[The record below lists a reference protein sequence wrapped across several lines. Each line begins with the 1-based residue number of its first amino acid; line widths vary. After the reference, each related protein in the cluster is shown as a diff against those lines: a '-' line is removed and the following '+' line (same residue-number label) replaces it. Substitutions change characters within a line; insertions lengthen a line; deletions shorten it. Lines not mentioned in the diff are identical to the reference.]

1 MPRIFDNIEQHLSP
15 ALAKTLEV
23 SYRADFCVGYFN
35 LRGWRNVASYVEAW
49 PGGEE
54 HCCRLM
60 IGMQSTPQEELR
72 AALSLKQDDEGMD
85 NPTAVRLK
93 RKLALEF
100 RRQLMLGAPS
110 NDDEQGLRRL
120 AQQLKDKKL
129 VVKLHLRHHLHAKLY
144 LLFRDDYNNPVTGY
158 LGSSNLTLSGLQ
170 WQGELNVDVLE
181 HDACQKLAQWFEDR
195 WTNPFSLDISD
206 ELIQVI
212 EESWAREEPLTP
224 YEIYV
229 KMAYHLAE
237 EARAGLTEFTLPS
250 PFRREMFEFQAAAVK
265 IAARHLNRRGGVMIG
280 DVVGLGKTLMATA
293 LASITEEALGI
304 STLIICPRN
313 LVKMWQGYVDKYGL
327 RAKVMSSSVV
337 QKQLSEVPARY
348 RLVLIDESHNL
359 RNREGARYRAIKEY
373 IDQTDSRCILLS
385 ATPYNKTYL
394 DLSAQLRL
402 FIEPDADLG
411 IRPDA
416 MLRVITEADF
426 ARFQVSP
433 STLAAFERSEEADD
447 WRELMRHFHV
457 RRTRSFIKAHY
468 AETDAATG
476 RKYLETAEGKHLP
489 FPTRVLRTL
498 KFPLRERDQ
507 ADQYARLY
515 SDSVVGVI
523 NQLTLPRY
531 GLANYLKTNAEQL
544 ANPGEAK
551 LLANL
556 SQAGK
561 RLLGYCRTNL
571 FKRLESGGQAFIL
584 SLDRHVLRNYIVQH
598 ALQNGLPVPVGT
610 QNAEMLDPANSDA
623 DADAAQGSLDFE
635 DEGASN
641 GSQPDPASTVF
652 TPEAYRRRAKLVYE
666 LYQTQ
671 YVRNFSWLRPVLF
684 RADLKEALRADSRQL
699 LGILQ
704 ASGEWDASHDQK
716 LRILYGLLTRTHPD
730 EKVLVFTQFADTVDY
745 LSAELKRRGVLSLEG
760 VTGSSEDPT
769 DLAWRFSPNS
779 NGQTLAEGRELRV
792 LVATDVLS
800 EGQNLQD
807 AAIVV
812 NYDLPWAII
821 RLVQR
826 AGRVDRIG
834 QTKEEILCYS
844 FLPAE
849 GIEQIIKLRTRV
861 QQRLAA
867 NAEVIGTDE
876 QFFEGDAEA
885 SELHDLYTEKS
896 GALDDEADVDVDLAS
911 VAYQIWRDA
920 TKDNPALAKKIAD
933 LPNVV
938 FSTRA
943 HEPSAAQP
951 EGVLVYTRTAD
962 DNDAL
967 AWVDREGRSVT
978 QSQLVILRAAECKP
992 ETPAIPRHPLHH
1004 QLVRDAVNL
1013 SLQEQ
1018 KRTTTGQLGR
1028 PSGARHRTYMRLKAY
1043 YDDLKAHTP
1052 LLASDELARAVD
1064 DVLKYPL
1071 REVAKD
1077 ILNRQLKSGITN
1089 GDLAELVKNL
1099 REEGRLSVVPEE
1111 GETSEPE
1118 PQIICS
1124 MGLFKP

>member
-15 ALAKTLEV
+15 ALGNTLAV

-35 LRGWRNVASYVEAW
+35 LRGWRNVASYVDEW
-49 PGGEE
+49 PGGED

-60 IGMQSTPQEELR
+60 IGMQNTPQEELR
-72 AALSLKQDDEGMD
+72 EALSLSQGDDGMD
-85 NPTAVRLK
+85 NSTAVRLK

-110 NDDEQGLRRL
+110 NEDEEGLRRL

-129 VVKLHLRHHLHAKLY
+129 VVKLHLRHRLHAKLY
-144 LLFRDDYNNPVTGY
+144 LLFRDDYNNPITGY

-170 WQGELNVDVLE
+170 YQGELNVDVLE
-181 HDACQKLAQWFEDR
+181 HDACKKLSAWFEDR
-195 WTNPFSLDISD
+195 WNDNFCLDISD

-212 EESWAREEPLTP
+212 AESWARDEPLTP

-237 EARAGLTEFTLPS
+237 EARAGLTEFTLPAQ
-250 PFRREMFEFQAAAVK
+250 FRHELFDFQAAAVR
-265 IAARHLNRRGGVMIG
+265 IAARHLHRRGGVLIG

-304 STLIICPRN
+304 STLIICPKN
-313 LVKMWQGYVDKYGL
+313 LVKMWQGYVDKFGL
-327 RAKVMSSSVV
+327 RARVMSSSVV
-337 QKQLSEVPARY
+337 QQQLPEVPARF
-348 RLVLIDESHNL
+348 RLVLIDESHNF
-359 RNREGARYRAIKEY
+359 RNRDGMRYRAIKEY
-373 IDQTDSRCILLS
+373 IDQSDSRCILLS

-416 MLRVITEADF
+416 LLRNMGEAEF
-426 ARFQVSP
+426 SRYQVGP
-433 STLAAFERSEEADD
+433 STLAAFERSTFADD
-447 WRELMRHFHV
+447 WRELMRLYLV

-468 AETDAATG
+468 ALTDEQTG
-476 RKYLETAEGKHLP
+476 RKYLETAAGTRLP
-489 FPTRVLRTL
+489 FPTRVPRTL
-498 KFPLRERDQ
+498 KFALRERDQ
-507 ADQYARLY
+507 DDQYARLY
-515 SDSVVGVI
+515 SERVVNVI
-523 NQLTLPRY
+523 NKLTLPRY
-531 GLANYLKTNAEQL
+531 GLANYLKPNAEQL
-544 ANPGEAK
+544 ANAGERK
-551 LLANL
+551 LLENL

-571 FKRLESGGQAFIL
+571 FKRLESSGQAFTL
-584 SLDRHVLRNYIVQH
+584 SLDRHILRNEVYLY
-598 ALQNGLPVPVGT
+598 ALQNGLPLPIGT
-610 QNAEMLDPANSDA
+610 QSAELLDPANNDA
-623 DADAAQGSLDFE
+623 DADAAQGSIDFE
-635 DEGASN
+635 DDGESTTI
-641 GSQPDPASTVF
+641 SQPTTGSTVF
-652 TPEAYRRRAKLVYE
+652 TPEAYQKRAKQVYE

-671 YVRNFSWLRPVLF
+671 YNHNFKWLRPALF
-684 RADLKEALRADSRQL
+684 RSDLKEELSNDSQQL

-704 ASGEWDASHDQK
+704 TSGDWDASRDQK
-716 LRILYGLLTRTHPD
+716 LRILHGLLTRTHPGD
-730 EKVLVFTQFADTVDY
+730 KVLVFTQFADTVEY
-745 LSAELKRRGVLSLEG
+745 LSGELRRRGVTALEG
-760 VTGSSEDPT
+760 VTGNSEDPT
-769 DLAWRFSPNS
+769 GLAWRFSPKS
-779 NGQTLAEGRELRV
+779 NGKPQGDELRV
-792 LVATDVLS
+792 LISTDVLS

-812 NYDLPWAII
+812 NYDLPWAIT

-834 QTKEEILCYS
+834 QAKEEIICYS

-849 GIEQIIKLRTRV
+849 GIEQIIRLRARV
-861 QQRLAA
+861 QQRLQE

-876 QFFEGDAEA
+876 QFFEGDANA
-885 SELHDLYTEKS
+885 GALRDLYTERS
-896 GALDDEADVDVDLAS
+896 GVLDDEPDSEVDLAS
-911 VAYQIWRDA
+911 YAYQIWRDA

-943 HEPSAAQP
+943 HEPTSAQP

-967 AWVDREGRSVT
+967 AWINREGRSVT
-978 QSQLVILRAAECKP
+978 QSQLAILRAAECSP
-992 ETPAIPRHPLHH
+992 ETPPSARHPAHH
-1004 QLVRDAVNL
+1004 QLVKDAVQL
-1013 SLQEQ
+1013 ILQEQ
-1018 KRTTTGQLGR
+1018 HTTTGQLGR
-1028 PSGARHRTYMRLKAY
+1028 PSGARHRAYTRLKAY
-1043 YDDLKAHTP
+1043 YDDLKANAP
-1052 LLASDELARAVD
+1052 MLASDELARAID
-1064 DVLKYPL
+1064 ALLKYPL

-1077 ILNRQLKSGITN
+1077 ILNRQLKAGIPN
-1089 GDLAELVKNL
+1089 EDLAKLVTSL
-1099 REEGRLSVVPEE
+1099 REDTRLSVIPEE
-1111 GETSEPE
+1111 GEDTQVE

-1124 MGLFKP
+1124 LGLFRP